1 MPYNMRVGMK
11 GSSPQ
16 GIAEDRNIGSI
27 EQIVFLRETAT
38 EQRWSAQDIE
48 IFRRHTLGNDIPNG
62 RARPEIHSDRKGIG
76 GNGDRRNPVARHFI
90 HLAVYGVAVSGHL
103 RRVVLRD

>member
-27 EQIVFLRETAT
+27 EQIVFLRETAA

-48 IFRRHTLGNDIPNG
+48 IFCGHTLANDIPNG
-62 RARPEIHSDRKGIG
+62 GACPEVHSDWKGIG
-76 GNGDRRNPVARHFI
+76 GNGDRRYLVARHFI
-90 HLAVYGVAVSGHL
+90 HLAVYGVIFCG
-103 RRVVLRD
+103 